1 MRPYMLELQ
10 LMNVT
15 RRRYTTVDT
24 STTYIVAV
32 EQDPTALARKHW
44 FEAHITVTDEKSGKE
59 LPLPAFIETY
69 RIGEPERPFRDV
81 IRTDFDGDQEAALS
95 HQFDTI
101 FRRVYQFIER
111 GH

>member
-1 MRPYMLELQ
+1 MLELHH
-10 LMNVT
+10 MNVT
-15 RRRYTTVDT
+15 RRRYTKVDA

-32 EQDPTALARKHW
+32 AQDPTALARKHW
-44 FEAHITVTDEKSGKE
+44 FEAQITVTDERTGKA
-59 LPLPAFIETY
+59 LDLPAFIQTY

-81 IRTDFDGDQEAALS
+81 IKTDFDGDQEAALS

>member
-1 MRPYMLELQ
+1 
-10 LMNVT
+10 MNVT

-24 STTYIVAV
+24 LTTYIVAV
-32 EQDPTALARKHW
+32 AQDSTALARKHW
-44 FEAHITVTDEKSGKE
+44 FEANITVTVESSGDLMK
-59 LPLPAFIETY
+59 LPPFIETY
-69 RIGEPERPFRDV
+69 RIGEPERPFREIV
-81 IRTDFDGDQEAALS
+81 KTDFDGDQEAALS

>member
-1 MRPYMLELQ
+1 
-10 LMNVT
+10 MNVT
-15 RRRYTTVDT
+15 RRRYTTVDS

-32 EQDPTALARKHW
+32 AQDPTALARKHW
-44 FEAHITVTDEKSGKE
+44 FEAKITVQNEKSGKQ
-59 LPLPAFIETY
+59 LALPAFIETY

>member
-1 MRPYMLELQ
+1 
-10 LMNVT
+10 MNVT

-32 EQDPTALARKHW
+32 AQDPTALARKHW
-44 FEAHITVTDEKSGKE
+44 FEAQVTVTNEATGASMK
-59 LPLPAFIETY
+59 LPPFIETY
-69 RIGEPERPFRDV
+69 RIGEPERPFREIV
-81 IRTDFDGDQEAALS
+81 KTDFDGDQEAALS

-101 FRRVYQFIER
+101 FRRVYQYIER

>member
-1 MRPYMLELQ
+1 
-10 LMNVT
+10 MNVT
-15 RRRYTTVDT
+15 RRRYTTVDS

-32 EQDPTALARKHW
+32 AQDPTALARKHW
-44 FEAHITVTDEKSGKE
+44 FEATITVLDEKSGMQLT
-59 LPLPAFIETY
+59 LPPFIQTY

>member
-1 MRPYMLELQ
+1 MLELQ
-10 LMNVT
+10 DMNVT

-24 STTYIVAV
+24 SATYIVAV
-32 EQDPTALARKHW
+32 AQDPTALARKHW
-44 FEAHITVTDEKSGKE
+44 FEAHITVTDEQSGKTMA
-59 LPLPAFIETY
+59 LPPFIETY

-81 IRTDFDGDQEAALS
+81 VNTDFDGDQEAALS

>member
-1 MRPYMLELQ
+1 
-10 LMNVT
+10 MNVT
-15 RRRYTTVDT
+15 RRRYTTVDS

-32 EQDPTALARKHW
+32 AQDPTALARKHW
-44 FEAHITVTDEKSGKE
+44 FEAKITVLDEKSGKH
-59 LPLPAFIETY
+59 LPLPPFIETY

>member
-1 MRPYMLELQ
+1 MLELHH
-10 LMNVT
+10 MNVT
-15 RRRYTTVDT
+15 RRRYTKVDA

-32 EQDPTALARKHW
+32 AQDPTALARKHW
-44 FEAHITVTDEKSGKE
+44 FEAQITVTDERTGKA
-59 LPLPAFIETY
+59 LDLPAFIQTY

-81 IRTDFDGDQEAALS
+81 IKTDFDGDQEVALS

-101 FRRVYQFIER
+101 FRRVYQYIER